1 MKILLVEDH
10 ADIAGVIFDYFEILG
25 HTMDHALTGSQGLSL
40 SCEQH
45 YDIII
50 LDVMLPK
57 MDGMT
62 VCKKLR
68 EAGVDT
74 PVLML
79 TAMGENDD
87 IVSGFDHGADDY
99 LVKPFDLKVLEA
111 RVNALHR
118 RHSGDVSAKRLTFDE
133 LSLDLSSFTASR
145 RGCQFVLNPS
155 MFTLL
160 RLLMSRAPKVVTK
173 EELITA
179 LWGDDE
185 PEGNVLRSH
194 VYQLRNLIDKPFEY
208 GYIRTVPKVGY
219 QMVKSEEDAA

>member
-10 ADIAGVIFDYFEILG
+10 ADIAGVIFDYFELLG
-25 HTMDHALTGSQGLSL
+25 HTMDHALSGTQALNL
-40 SCEQH
+40 VEDNH
-45 YDIII
+45 YDVVI

-68 EAGVDT
+68 ENGVDT

-79 TAMGENDD
+79 TAMGERED
-87 IVSGFDHGADDY
+87 ILSGFDHGADDY
-99 LVKPFDLKVLEA
+99 LVKPFDLKILEA
-111 RVNALHR
+111 RVSALNR
-118 RHSGDVSAKRLTFDE
+118 RRTGQVSVRELVFGE
-133 LSLDLSSFTASR
+133 LRLSLTSHVAVR
-145 RGCQFVLNPS
+145 RECQLTLNPS
-155 MFTLL
+155 LFTVLK
-160 RLLMSRAPKVVTK
+160 LLMARAPQVVTK

-208 GYIRTVPKVGY
+208 GYIRTVPKIGY
-219 QMVKSEEDAA
+219 QLVDKPSGEA